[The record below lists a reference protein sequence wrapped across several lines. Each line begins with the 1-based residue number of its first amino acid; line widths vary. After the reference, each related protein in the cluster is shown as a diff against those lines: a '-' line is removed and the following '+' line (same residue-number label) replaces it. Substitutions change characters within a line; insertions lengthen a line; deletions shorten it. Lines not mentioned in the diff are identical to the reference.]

1 MIILRKNKFTH
12 LPWTKNNINLFK
24 RKDNL
29 LCHARIGKDIDGVIL
44 TKNNSL
50 VGYIAWSKE
59 FIIALEVMPEWRKQ
73 GIATYLISLSPVQR
87 LTVNKNNIEAIKLY
101 LDLGFSVIKE
111 DNKTLYMENINADK
125 NAEKINKNR

>member
-12 LPWTKNNINLFK
+12 LPWTKNNVNLFK

-44 TKNNSL
+44 TKNSSL

-87 LTVNKNNIEAIKLY
+87 LTVNKNNREAIKLY
-101 LDLGFSVIKE
+101 LDLGFKIIKE
-111 DNKTLYMENINADK
+111 DNRILYMENINADK

>member
-1 MIILRKNKFTH
+1 MVILRNKFIH

-87 LTVNKNNIEAIKLY
+87 LTVNKNNNDAIKLY
-101 LDLGFSVIKE
+101 LDLGFRVTKE
-111 DNKTLYMENINADK
+111 DSRILYMENINADK

>member
-12 LPWTKNNINLFK
+12 LPWTKNNVNLFK
-24 RKDNL
+24 RRDNL

-87 LTVNKNNIEAIKLY
+87 LTVNKNNNDAIKLY
-101 LDLGFSVIKE
+101 LDLGFRVTKE
-111 DNKTLYMENINADK
+111 DSRILYMENINADK